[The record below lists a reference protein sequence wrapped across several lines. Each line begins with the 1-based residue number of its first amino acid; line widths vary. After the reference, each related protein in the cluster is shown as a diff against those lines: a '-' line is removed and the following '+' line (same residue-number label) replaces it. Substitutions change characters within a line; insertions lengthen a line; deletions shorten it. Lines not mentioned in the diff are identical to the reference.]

1 MGQCHHS
8 SRQPQPQASKC
19 ILSKTGRIRID
30 CGPIAIELK
39 EYVAEHGNAYV
50 PQTYSQNESLGI
62 WVGNQRQIFKALQL
76 GYDLSEAILT
86 KKRVQKL
93 DEIGLMW
100 DALEVGGSTEA
111 SFFSITSHKKTKLQ
125 SSTSLAAFTPGKV
138 SRFYL
143 LPPHNGAPPSPPFAR
158 KIPRHAWESIKRPT

>member
-39 EYVAEHGNAYV
+39 EYVAEHGNAFV
-50 PQTYSQNESLGI
+50 PQIYSQNESLGI

-93 DEIGLMW
+93 DEIGFMW
-100 DALEVGGSTEA
+100 DALEVGGPQKLH
-111 SFFSITSHKKTKLQ
+111 FFQSRVTKKQNSKVPRHLQ
-125 SSTSLAAFTPGKV
+125 LLLPGK
-138 SRFYL
+138 
-143 LPPHNGAPPSPPFAR
+143 
-158 KIPRHAWESIKRPT
+158 